1 MSNFIYLTNYIARK
15 IRYHRQIRGLSQEML
30 SEKAGLGLKYINQIE
45 NKKQNLNVQTLEKII
60 KALDLTVEEFFNFNS
75 LEGDLNSK
83 DTLNLK
89 RLTMKLKQLPKQQQA
104 TFIRIFENIIDNL
117 D

>member
-1 MSNFIYLTNYIARK
+1 
-15 IRYHRQIRGLSQEML
+15 ML

-45 NKKQNLNVQTLEKII
+45 NKKQNLNVQILKKII

-75 LEGDLNSK
+75 LEGDNSNNSLNP
-83 DTLNLK
+83 K

-104 TFIRIFENIIDNL
+104 TFIRIFEDIIDNL

>member
-1 MSNFIYLTNYIARK
+1 
-15 IRYHRQIRGLSQEML
+15 ML

-83 DTLNLK
+83 NTLNLK
-89 RLTMKLKQLPKQQQA
+89 RLTMKLKTASKTTTSYFYPY
-104 TFIRIFENIIDNL
+104 F
-117 D
+117 

>member
-30 SEKAGLGLKYINQIE
+30 SETAGLGLKYINQIE

-83 DTLNLK
+83 NTLNLK

-104 TFIRIFENIIDNL
+104 TFIRIFEDIIDNL

>member
-1 MSNFIYLTNYIARK
+1 MEEKKEIEELKREIKMLKESVNFLRICVVLIA
-15 IRYHRQIRGLSQEML
+15 
-30 SEKAGLGLKYINQIE
+30 
-45 NKKQNLNVQTLEKII
+45 LEKII

-83 DTLNLK
+83 NTLNLK

-104 TFIRIFENIIDNL
+104 TFIRIFEDIIDNL

>member
-1 MSNFIYLTNYIARK
+1 MSDFTYLTNYIARK
-15 IRYHRQIRGLSQEML
+15 IHHHRQIRGLSQEML

-45 NKKQNLNVQTLEKII
+45 NKKQNLNVQILEKII
-60 KALDLTVEEFFNFNS
+60 KALDLTVEEFFDFNS
-75 LEGDLNSK
+75 LEGDINSNNSLNP
-83 DTLNLK
+83 K

-104 TFIRIFENIIDNL
+104 TFIRIFEDIIDNL

>member
-1 MSNFIYLTNYIARK
+1 MRCYPK
-15 IRYHRQIRGLSQEML
+15 
-30 SEKAGLGLKYINQIE
+30 KPVWGLKYINQIE

-60 KALDLTVEEFFNFNS
+60 KSLDLTVEEFFNFNS
-75 LEGDLNSK
+75 LEGDINSNNSLNP
-83 DTLNLK
+83 K

-104 TFIRIFENIIDNL
+104 TFIRIFEDIIDNL

>member
-15 IRYHRQIRGLSQEML
+15 IRYHRQIRGLSQE
-30 SEKAGLGLKYINQIE
+30 
-45 NKKQNLNVQTLEKII
+45 
-60 KALDLTVEEFFNFNS
+60 FFNFNS
-75 LEGDLNSK
+75 LEGDINSNNSLNP
-83 DTLNLK
+83 K

-104 TFIRIFENIIDNL
+104 TFIRIFEDIIDNL

>member
-1 MSNFIYLTNYIARK
+1 MRCYPK
-15 IRYHRQIRGLSQEML
+15 
-30 SEKAGLGLKYINQIE
+30 KPVWGLKYINQIE

-60 KALDLTVEEFFNFNS
+60 EALDLTVEEFFN
-75 LEGDLNSK
+75 LNSK
-83 DTLNLK
+83 NTLNLK

-104 TFIRIFENIIDNL
+104 TFIRIFEDIIDNL

>member
-1 MSNFIYLTNYIARK
+1 MSDFIYLTNYIARK
-15 IRYHRQIRGLSQEML
+15 IRYYRQIRGLSQEML

-75 LEGDLNSK
+75 LEGDLNS
-83 DTLNLK
+83 LNLK

-104 TFIRIFENIIDNL
+104 TFIRIFEDIIDNL